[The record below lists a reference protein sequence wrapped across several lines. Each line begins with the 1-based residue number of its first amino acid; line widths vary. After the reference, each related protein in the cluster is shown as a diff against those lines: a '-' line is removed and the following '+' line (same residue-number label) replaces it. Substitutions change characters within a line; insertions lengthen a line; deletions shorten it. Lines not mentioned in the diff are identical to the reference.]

1 MIAPTAVMIAT
12 QTGVFLSLAC
22 CGGFVGIRFVAPF
35 APRRVAI
42 QPGSSAAK
50 DRLRGASE
58 KIATDTVYSKM
69 KIQKNQYVA
78 KKLAAF
84 SGLYPR
90 RS

>member
-1 MIAPTAVMIAT
+1 MSFLQEITDANQWLAFQTAAGDT
-12 QTGVFLSLAC
+12 T
-22 CGGFVGIRFVAPF
+22 VGSTP
-35 APRRVAI
+35 
-42 QPGSSAAK
+42 
-50 DRLRGASE
+50 
-58 KIATDTVYSKM
+58 DTVYSKM